1 MTPLVPHRVV
11 FRFIFLAA
19 VGAWPIACST
29 PPPKSSAPQLFGD
42 LGRWRRPVSTRSKE
56 AQRWFDQ
63 GLALTFGF
71 NHDEAIRS
79 YQEAARLDPTC
90 AMAWWGIAYC
100 HGPHINNAT
109 MTAEKSTAAWDAVQK
124 AVAAAPSAS
133 PVEQALIGALALR
146 YSADPAADRA
156 PLDRAYAAAMREAW
170 NAHREDADVGAL
182 FAESLMDLH
191 PWDLW
196 THDGEAK
203 EDTPEIVETLEAVLA
218 MAPDHPGANHFYIHA
233 VEASPRP
240 ERGVPAADRLT
251 TLVPGAGHLVHM
263 PAHIYI
269 RVGRFAD
276 ASRANEEAMRVDRA
290 YRARSP
296 DQGFYRLYMAHNP
309 HFLAFSSMMEGREEA
324 ALAAARAL
332 IADIPADLPDAD
344 EASLDAFLPIETQV
358 FLRFG
363 RWEDILRV
371 PEPPAHLPLTAA
383 YRHFARGAAL
393 AALGRNG
400 EAERELLALREDI
413 ARLADDKT
421 WANNKAKDVLGV
433 GARVLEGEIAARADR
448 LEDAAR
454 ILREAAAL
462 EDALTYDEPPDWMQ
476 PARHTLGAVLLRAG
490 LAREAEAVYRQDLVR
505 FPENGWS
512 LWGLKRALEMRGA
525 ADEAGEVARR
535 FDKAWK
541 RADVKLDT
549 TCFCLPGV

>member
-1 MTPLVPHRVV
+1 MIPLVPHRVV
-11 FRFIFLAA
+11 FGFLLLASSC
-19 VGAWPIACST
+19 VWPAACSA
-29 PPPKSSAPQLFGD
+29 PAENSSRPRIFED
-42 LGRWRRPVSTRSKE
+42 LGRWSRPVSTRSRE

-63 GLALTFGF
+63 GLALTFAF

-79 YQEAARLDPTC
+79 YQEAARLDPSC

-100 HGPHINNAT
+100 HGPHINNAA
-109 MTAEKSTAAWDAVQK
+109 MTPEKSAAAWEAVQK
-124 AVAAAPSAS
+124 AAAASPNAS
-133 PVEQALIGALALR
+133 PVEQALIGALARR
-146 YSADPAADRA
+146 YAADPAADRA

-170 NAHREDADVGAL
+170 KAHRRDADVGAL

-218 MAPDHPGANHFYIHA
+218 MAPEHPGANHFYIHA

-240 ERGVPAADRLT
+240 ERAVAAADRLT

-263 PAHIYI
+263 PAHIYV

-290 YRARSP
+290 YRALSP
-296 DQGFYRLYMAHNP
+296 DQGFYRVYMAHNP
-309 HFLAFSSMMEGREEA
+309 HFLAFSSMMEGREKA

-332 IADIPADLPDAD
+332 IADIPADLSEADA
-344 EASLDAFLPIETQV
+344 ASMDAFLPIETQV

-363 RWEDILRV
+363 RWEEILRV
-371 PEPPAHLPLTAA
+371 PEPPPHLPMTAA
-383 YRHFARGAAL
+383 YRHFARGSAL
-393 AALGRNG
+393 AALGRG
-400 EAERELLALREDI
+400 DEAERELLALREGT
-413 ARLADDKT
+413 ARLADDKI
-421 WANNKAKDVLGV
+421 WANNKAKEVLGV
-433 GARVLEGEIAARADR
+433 GARVLEGEIAAAAGR

-454 ILREAAAL
+454 ILSEAAVL

-476 PARHTLGAVLLRAG
+476 PARHTLGAVLLRAR

-525 ADEAGEVARR
+525 AEEASEVARR
-535 FDKAWK
+535 FDQAWK

-549 TCFCLPGV
+549 TCFCLPGI

>member
-11 FRFIFLAA
+11 FGLFLLAA
-19 VGAWPIACST
+19 ACAFACSAPSAKSST
-29 PPPKSSAPQLFGD
+29 PPVFDD

-90 AMAWWGIAYC
+90 AMAWWGIAYG
-100 HGPHINNAT
+100 HGPHINNAA
-109 MTAEKSTAAWDAVQK
+109 MTVEKSVAAWDAVQK
-124 AVAAAPSAS
+124 AVAAASNAS
-133 PVEQALIGALALR
+133 PVEQALIGALARR
-146 YSADPAADRA
+146 YAADPAADRA
-156 PLDRAYAAAMREAW
+156 PLDRAYAEAMRDVW
-170 NAHREDADVGAL
+170 KAHPRDADVGAL

-203 EDTPEIVETLEAVLA
+203 EDTPEIVETLETVLA
-218 MAPDHPGANHFYIHA
+218 MAPDHPGANHFYIHT

-240 ERGVPAADRLT
+240 ERGVAAADRLT

-296 DQGFYRLYMAHNP
+296 DQGFYRVYMAHNP
-309 HFLAFSSMMEGREEA
+309 HFLAFSSMMEGREKA

-332 IADIPADLPDAD
+332 IADIPPDLPKEDAI
-344 EASLDAFLPIETQV
+344 AMDAFLAIEMQV

-363 RWEDILRV
+363 RWEEILRV
-371 PEPPAHLPLTAA
+371 PEPAEHLVLTAA
-383 YRHFARGAAL
+383 YRHFARGSAL
-393 AALGRNG
+393 AALGRG
-400 EAERELLALREDI
+400 DAAERELLALREGS
-413 ARLADDKT
+413 ASLPDDKI

-433 GARVLEGEIAARADR
+433 GARVLEGEIAARAGKF
-448 LEDAAR
+448 EDAAR
-454 ILREAAAL
+454 ILREAAVL

-476 PARHTLGAVLLRAG
+476 PTRHTLGAVLLRAG
-490 LAREAEAVYRQDLVR
+490 LGREAEAVYREDLVR

-512 LWGLKRALEMRGA
+512 LWGLMRALEMRGA
-525 ADEAGEVARR
+525 PDEAAEVAKR
-535 FDKAWK
+535 FDNAWK
-541 RADVKLDT
+541 RAGVKLDT